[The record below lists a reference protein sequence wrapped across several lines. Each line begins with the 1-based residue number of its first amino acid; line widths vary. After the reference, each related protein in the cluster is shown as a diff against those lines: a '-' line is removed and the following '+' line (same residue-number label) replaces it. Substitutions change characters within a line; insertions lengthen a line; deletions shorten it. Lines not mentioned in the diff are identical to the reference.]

1 MKLITQKN
9 RADFILAMALILGSL
24 VLAAVSWWLPGHFRT
39 PMTADMRGTVEA
51 VQEAYNGTRRALCLE
66 GNSVRYTLPAE
77 TFLAMEPQP
86 EPGDEVGMTYEI
98 TSLRE
103 IRDLKIFYDNGTSV
117 TLYTSED
124 PVAKQLYFWQTI
136 AFVVFGVYAAA
147 CVGGYLVQK
156 KRRKE

>member
-1 MKLITQKN
+1 
-9 RADFILAMALILGSL
+9 
-24 VLAAVSWWLPGHFRT
+24 
-39 PMTADMRGTVEA
+39 
-51 VQEAYNGTRRALCLE
+51 
-66 GNSVRYTLPAE
+66 
-77 TFLAMEPQP
+77 
-86 EPGDEVGMTYEI
+86 MTYEI